1 LEKRDEVK
9 GGGGMKS
16 TLTEGKFLLLTLSA
30 IFLLMALHIFQPQ
43 LTEYYNPADFL
54 GIHTILEF
62 FSIAVSAAIFLYGL
76 KSFGMTRS
84 AKMLFLSFIFF
95 LIGIIDLMHTITF
108 KGMPHFITDSSV
120 AKATW
125 FWVISRG
132 LESLLLLTL
141 IVFPN
146 RKLQRD
152 YRGLLLS
159 IVAICTSFVVFI
171 VFHFEHSLP
180 LLVIEGKGTTFL
192 KNVIEYGVCFIL
204 FVSIIIMLAQYYL
217 EKDGNKLTITIAF
230 VFLLLSELIFTTYQ
244 SVYDFDNFTG
254 HLFKAIGYYFI
265 LRSFYFSEPA
275 SEIDQLSSMLS
286 DLPGFIFK
294 LEIRRNDC
302 ICTFCDG
309 ELLGRLGVFSKEM
322 LSKAPQSG
330 IFKILGHL
338 TEEYCLS
345 SGTTK
350 DQKLFTINYKE
361 KELFVSLKRY
371 PSSEGIRYVV
381 GSVVEL
387 IDGKQ
392 KEVAH
397 KAVRPD
403 KFTQFHYEQAKNL
416 SEY

>member
-1 LEKRDEVK
+1 
-9 GGGGMKS
+9 MKS
-16 TLTEGKFLLLTLSA
+16 SLTEGKFLLLTLSA

-43 LTEYYNPADFL
+43 LTKFYNPADFL

-76 KSFGMTRS
+76 KSFGMNRS
-84 AKMLFLSFIFF
+84 GKMLYLSFTFF

-125 FWVISRG
+125 FWVIARG
-132 LESLLLLTL
+132 LESFLMLIL

-146 RKLQRD
+146 RKLKRD
-152 YRGLLLS
+152 YRSLLLVL
-159 IVAICTSFVVFI
+159 VAVISSLVVFI
-171 VFHFEHSLP
+171 VFHFEDSLP
-180 LLVIEGKGTTFL
+180 LLVIDGKGTTFL

-204 FVSIIIMLAQYYL
+204 FLSIIIMLAQYYQ
-217 EKDGNKLTITIAF
+217 EKDGSKLTITIAF

-265 LRSFYFSEPA
+265 LRSFYFTEPT
-275 SEIDQLSSMLS
+275 SEIDKLSSMLS
-286 DLPGFIFK
+286 DLPGLIFK

-309 ELLGRLGVFSKEM
+309 ELLGRLGVISKEM
-322 LSKAPQSG
+322 LSKVPQAG
-330 IFKILGHL
+330 LFNILGHSM
-338 TEEYCLS
+338 EEYCFS

-350 DQKLFTINYKE
+350 DQKIFTINYKE
-361 KELFVSLKRY
+361 KALLVSLKRY
-371 PSSEGIRYVV
+371 PSSEGVRSVV

-387 IDGKQ
+387 SDGQQ
-392 KEVAH
+392 KEVTH
-397 KAVRPD
+397 KALRTE
-403 KFTQFHYEQAKNL
+403 KFSKFHYEQAKNL
-416 SEY
+416 SEI

>member
-1 LEKRDEVK
+1 MKE
-9 GGGGMKS
+9 GGVGMKS
-16 TLTEGKFLLLTLSA
+16 SLSEGKFLLLTLSA
-30 IFLLMALHIFQPQ
+30 ILLLMALHIFRPQ
-43 LTEYYNPADFL
+43 LTEFYNPADFL

-76 KSFGMTRS
+76 KSFGMTRLG
-84 AKMLFLSFIFF
+84 KMLYLSFIFF
-95 LIGIIDLMHTITF
+95 QIGTIDLMHTITF

-132 LESLLLLTL
+132 LESFLMLTL

-146 RKLQRD
+146 RKLKRD
-152 YRGLLLS
+152 YRRLLLVL
-159 IVAICTSFVVFI
+159 VAIFTSLVVFI

-204 FVSIIIMLAQYYL
+204 FLSIIIMLAQYYS

-265 LRSFYFSEPA
+265 LRSFYFTEPT

-322 LSKAPQSG
+322 LSKAPQAG
-330 IFKILGHL
+330 IFKILGHW

-350 DQKLFTINYKE
+350 DKKLFTINYKE
-361 KELFVSLKRY
+361 KTLLISLKRY
-371 PSSEGIRYVV
+371 PSSEGVRSVV
-381 GSVVEL
+381 GTVVEL
-387 IDGKQ
+387 QAGQQ
-392 KEVAH
+392 KEAIH
-397 KAVRPD
+397 KTRQSESIRPD
-403 KFTQFHYEQAKNL
+403 KFSQFHYEQAKNL
-416 SEY
+416 SKI